1 MTEFLQSSLD
11 FSANTPLEYRKARG
25 QYMTPRTVSSILLDH
40 LPIKEGDTVLDPAVG
55 TGELLYAAAE
65 RVPGATYEGW
75 DIDES
80 ILKYTANTPNI
91 TFKQEDCL
99 AVDAKETYDVIIA
112 NPPYFELKL
121 DASQKAKFASVVG
134 GRTNIFSLF
143 FFQAVKLLKEG
154 GHMGFIVPP
163 SMNNGAF
170 FKNLRKF
177 LLDNCELVNLHIIN
191 KSDHFIDA
199 QTSAQIIVFKKTK
212 TPVLSKEF
220 IFISTD
226 NSTAKENVIFTQD
239 TDYLTKAWSGKK
251 SLWDLGYVVSTGSVV
266 WNQKKDNF
274 VGENDG
280 IPLIYAK
287 DIKINGTIAYHAP
300 LNDRRYLP
308 AGTSEA
314 IAGGGIVVNRITGA
328 VGSGVLR
335 AALKDD
341 GPFFG
346 ENHVNVVTARKDFT
360 PEIELSEL
368 LVRIRQ
374 VDPAYL
380 ALLTGNTQIS
390 ARELGHHIPF

>member
-11 FSANTPLEYRKARG
+11 FSANTSLEYRKARG
-25 QYMTPRTVSSILLDH
+25 QYMTPRTISSILLDR
-40 LPIKEGDTVLDPAVG
+40 LPIKEGDTILDPAAG

-65 RVPGATYEGW
+65 RIPNATYEGW

-80 ILKYTANTPNI
+80 ILEYTTNTFNI
-91 TFKQEDCL
+91 TFKQKDCL
-99 AVDAKETYDVIIA
+99 AFDAKEKYDVIIA
-112 NPPYFELKL
+112 NPPYFEMKL
-121 DASQKAKFASVVG
+121 DASQKAKFASIIG
-134 GRTNIFSLF
+134 GRPNIFSLF
-143 FFQAVKLLKEG
+143 FYQAVRLLKEG
-154 GHMGFIVPP
+154 GHLGFVVPP

-177 LLDNCELVNLHIIN
+177 LLNNCELIDLHIIN

-199 QTSAQIIVFKKTK
+199 QTSAQIIVFKKTT

-226 NSTAKENVIFTQD
+226 KSTGKENVIFTQN
-239 TDYLTKAWSGKK
+239 TDYLTQAWSGKK
-251 SLWDLGYVVSTGSVV
+251 SLWDLGYNVTTGSVA
-266 WNQKKDNF
+266 WNQHKDNF

-287 DIKINGTIAYHAP
+287 DIKANGIITYHTP

-314 IAGGGIVVNRITGA
+314 VTGGGIVVNRITGA

-346 ENHVNVVTARKDFT
+346 ENHVNVVTARKNFT
-360 PEIELSEL
+360 PEIDLNEL
-368 LVRIRQ
+368 LVRIRK

>member
-1 MTEFLQSSLD
+1 
-11 FSANTPLEYRKARG
+11 
-25 QYMTPRTVSSILLDH
+25 MTPHAVSSILLDR
-40 LPIKEGDTVLDPAVG
+40 LPIKKGDTVLDPAVG

-75 DIDES
+75 DIDAS
-80 ILKYTANTPNI
+80 ILEYTTNTPNI

-99 AVDAKETYDVIIA
+99 AVDAKEKYDVIIA

-121 DASQKAKFASVVG
+121 DAAQKTKFASVIG

-143 FFQAVKLLKEG
+143 FYQAVQLLKDG

-177 LLDNCELVNLHIIN
+177 LLESCELVDLHIIN

-212 TPVLSKEF
+212 TPALSKKF
-220 IFISTD
+220 VFVSTD
-226 NSTAKENVIFTQD
+226 NSTAKENVIFTQN
-239 TDYLTKAWSGKK
+239 TDYLAKAWVGKK
-251 SLWDLGYVVSTGSVV
+251 SLWDLGYIVSTGSVV
-266 WNQKKDNF
+266 WNQNKDNF

-287 DIKINGTIAYHAP
+287 DIKANGTIAYHAP

-308 AGTSEA
+308 VGTSDA
-314 IAGGGIVVNRITGA
+314 ITGGGIVVNRITGA

-335 AALKDD
+335 AALKND

-346 ENHVNVVTARKDFT
+346 ENHVNVVTARKNFT
-360 PEIELSEL
+360 PEIDLSEL

>member
-1 MTEFLQSSLD
+1 M
-11 FSANTPLEYRKARG
+11 
-25 QYMTPRTVSSILLDH
+25 
-40 LPIKEGDTVLDPAVG
+40 LDPAVG
-55 TGELLYAAAE
+55 TGELLYAAAA

-80 ILKYTANTPNI
+80 ILKYTTNTPNI
-91 TFKQEDCL
+91 TFKQADCL
-99 AVDAKETYDVIIA
+99 AIDAKEKYDVIIA

-143 FFQAVKLLKEG
+143 FYQAVQLVKEG
-154 GHMGFIVPP
+154 GHIGFIVPP

-177 LLDNCELVNLHIIN
+177 LLDHCELVDLCIIN

-199 QTSAQIIVFKKTK
+199 QTSAQVIVFKKTK
-212 TPVLSKEF
+212 TPVLSKKF
-220 IFISTD
+220 VFTSTD
-226 NSTAKENVIFTQD
+226 NSTTKENVIFTQN
-239 TDYLTKAWSGKK
+239 TDYLAAAWEGKK
-251 SLWDLGYVVSTGSVV
+251 SLWDLGYIASTGSVV
-266 WNQKKDNF
+266 WNQNKDNF
-274 VGENDG
+274 VDESSG

-287 DIKINGTIAYHAP
+287 DIKTNGTIAYHAP

-314 IAGGGIVVNRITGA
+314 VVGGGIVVNRITGS

-346 ENHVNVVTARKDFT
+346 ENHVNVVTARKNFT
-360 PEIELSEL
+360 PEIGLSEL
-368 LVRIRQ
+368 LTRIRG

>member
-1 MTEFLQSSLD
+1 MIEFLRSSLD

-25 QYMTPRTVSSILLDH
+25 QYMTPRTISSVLLDH
-40 LPIKEGDTVLDPAVG
+40 LPIQKGDTVLDPAVG

-65 RVPGATYEGW
+65 RIPDATYEGW

-80 ILKYTANTPNI
+80 ILEYTTNTSNI

-99 AVDAKETYDVIIA
+99 AVDAKEKYDVIIA

-121 DASQKAKFASVVG
+121 DASQKAKFSSVIG

-143 FFQAVKLLKEG
+143 FYQAVRLLKDG

-177 LLDNCELVNLHIIN
+177 LLENCELVSLHIIN

-212 TPVLSKEF
+212 NPVTSKKF
-220 IFISTD
+220 IFTSTD
-226 NSTAKENVIFTQD
+226 KSSSKDNVIFTQD
-239 TDYLTKAWSGKK
+239 TDYLTQAWADKK
-251 SLWDLGYVVSTGSVV
+251 SLWDLGYIVSTGSVV
-266 WNQKKDNF
+266 WNQNKDNF

-287 DIKINGTIAYHAP
+287 DIKTNGTIAYHAP
-300 LNDRRYLP
+300 LNERRYLP
-308 AGTSEA
+308 EGTSEA
-314 IAGGGIVVNRITGA
+314 VTGGGIVVNRITGA

-360 PEIELSEL
+360 PEIELNEL

>member
-11 FSANTPLEYRKARG
+11 FSANTSLGYRKARG
-25 QYMTPRTVSSILLDH
+25 QYMTPRAVSRILLDR
-40 LPIKEGDTVLDPAVG
+40 LPIKPGDTVLDPAVG
-55 TGELLYAAAE
+55 TGELLYAAAQK
-65 RVPGATYEGW
+65 VPEATYEGW

-80 ILKYTANTPNI
+80 ILKYTANTSNI

-99 AVDAKETYDVIIA
+99 AVDAKEKYDVIIA
-112 NPPYFELKL
+112 NPPYFEMKL
-121 DASQKAKFASVVG
+121 DAAQKSKFASVTG

-143 FFQAVKLLKEG
+143 FYQAVRLLKEG
-154 GHMGFIVPP
+154 GHLGFIVPP

-177 LLDNCELVNLHIIN
+177 LMDNCELVDLHIIN

-212 TPVLSKEF
+212 TPVLSKKF

-239 TDYLTKAWSGKK
+239 TDYLTQAWSGKK
-251 SLWDLGYVVSTGSVV
+251 SLWDLGYIASTGSVV
-266 WNQKKDNF
+266 WNQHKDNF

-287 DIKINGTIAYHAP
+287 DIKTSGTIEYHAP

-308 AGTSEA
+308 AGIKEA
-314 IAGGGIVVNRITGA
+314 ITGGGIVVNRITGA

-335 AALKDD
+335 AAIKDD
-341 GPFFG
+341 ECFFG
-346 ENHVNVVTARKDFT
+346 ENHVNVITARKDFT
-360 PEIELSEL
+360 PEIGLSEL
-368 LVRIRQ
+368 LVRIRK
-374 VDPAYL
+374 VDPVYL
-380 ALLTGNTQIS
+380 GLLTGNTQIS